1 MRTPRLLRPLRE
13 PRHLLTLISLLALLC
28 LPALSAAQQAPET
41 PAPAAA
47 EVPADDDS
55 AEAPADDDSAEV
67 ADDDSAEAGDDD
79 SADAAQTGTAVSGG
93 ETAEH
98 GDDDSAAAAHGEKKE
113 KVWWKE
119 LGPIAILLV
128 VIAFVIGR
136 LPKVEGLGHTDQF
149 RMRRVLNWLPLG
161 LTYAFFYMGRYNLKV
176 SKHAFEKLEDL
187 DGAALMGNE
196 DFSLIFGI
204 GTAVYGLAFV
214 INGPLTDRIGGKKAM
229 MIGAAGIFVINAVMG
244 LASMSV
250 LYEGA
255 GYTFL
260 AGNFVPAFAVLY
272 SINMYF
278 QSFGA
283 VAIVKVNAP
292 WFHVKE
298 RGVFG
303 AIFGILISLGLYF
316 AYDWSY
322 KILGFFEPDD
332 PTAPNL
338 GLAFVFF
345 VPAVILG
352 VLWVIDLFAV
362 RNTPGEA
369 GLKDF
374 HTGDATAGDDSPRL
388 SVFKVFGLLLK
399 NPVILTIAF
408 VEFCSGFLRQAIMQW
423 FRTFASQTDDMLH
436 LEGSFV
442 YDNWG
447 MVLCCAGIL
456 GGVFAGVLSDR
467 IFGSRR
473 GPVAVMLYAVM
484 LVCAIV
490 MTFTYKQPVVAM
502 LVVLMSL
509 AVIGVHGMLSGT
521 ASMDFGG
528 AKNAGTAVGLID
540 GFVYLGTAVMSGT
553 YYFILP
559 REGGDT
565 WAGSAADPNNWWP
578 WPVSMIP
585 IALIGLV
592 LAMRLWNAKPK
603 SKGGGG
609 H

>member
-1 MRTPRLLRPLRE
+1 MRKPHLSRAPWGPRP
-13 PRHLLTLISLLALLC
+13 LLTLAALLALLL
-28 LPALSAAQQAPET
+28 LPALALGQEAPAEPGA
-41 PAPAAA
+41 PAPV
-47 EVPADDDS
+47 ETPADDDS
-55 AEAPADDDSAEV
+55 AKVAADDDSADVTPAVPAGEGGDAAV
-67 ADDDSAEAGDDD
+67 EGDDD
-79 SADAAQTGTAVSGG
+79 SATGHAK
-93 ETAEH
+93 
-98 GDDDSAAAAHGEKKE
+98 EKEK

-128 VIAFVIGR
+128 VIAFVLGR
-136 LPKVEGLGHTDQF
+136 LPKIKDLGHTDAF
-149 RMRRVLNWLPLG
+149 RRRRVLNWLPLG

-187 DGAALMGNE
+187 EGLPLMGNE

-204 GTAVYGLAFV
+204 GTAIYGIAFV
-214 INGPLTDRIGGKKAM
+214 INGPMTDRIGGKKAM
-229 MIGAAGIFVINAVMG
+229 MIGAAGIFVINAIMG

-250 LYEGA
+250 LFEGPA
-255 GYTFL
+255 YTLL
-260 AGNFVPAFAVLY
+260 AGHFVPVFTVLY
-272 SINMYF
+272 CINMYF

-292 WFHVKE
+292 WFHVRE

-303 AIFGILISLGLYF
+303 AIFGVLISLGLYF

-322 KILGFFEPDD
+322 KILGFFEPED
-332 PTAPNL
+332 PLAPNI

-345 VPAVILG
+345 APAIILA

-362 RNTPGEA
+362 RDTPGEA
-369 GLKDF
+369 GHADF

-388 SVFKVFGLLLK
+388 SVVQVFSLLLR

-423 FRTFASQTDDMLH
+423 FRTYASQTDDELH
-436 LEGSFV
+436 LAGSFV

-456 GGVFAGVLSDR
+456 GGVVAGVLSDR

-473 GPVAVMLYAVM
+473 GPVAVLLYGVM

-490 MTFTYKQPVVAM
+490 MTFTYQQPLVAM

-528 AKNAGTAVGLID
+528 AKNAGTAVGIID
-540 GFVYLGTAVMSGT
+540 GFVYLGTALMSGT
-553 YYFILP
+553 YFFILP
-559 REGGDT
+559 RESGDS

-585 IALIGLV
+585 IALIGLL
-592 LAMRLWNAKPK
+592 LASRLWSAKPK